1 MDFAERQRLFDKPI
15 GQPKKTVEEI
25 KANIKFLEYCIKTE
39 GKLMGKN
46 KS

>member
-1 MDFAERQRLFDKPI
+1 MDFAERQRLFDKPVV
-15 GQPKKTVEEI
+15 QPKKTVEEI

-39 GKLMGKN
+39 GKLIGKN